1 MTTDTMLINKFLTK
15 HKDKQ
20 KASKMQKLLNWGIV
34 SWIIYNLYKIWTLH
48 GAYRLLINAFPALG
62 R

>member
-48 GAYRLLINAFPALG
+48 GAYRLLINAFPAI

>member
-1 MTTDTMLINKFLTK
+1 MITDTMLINKFLTK

-48 GAYRLLINAFPALG
+48 GAYRLLINAFPAI

>member
-1 MTTDTMLINKFLTK
+1 MMTHTLLLNKFKSL

-20 KASKMQKLLNWGIV
+20 KASKTLKLLNWGILT
-34 SWIIYNLYKIWTLH
+34 WIAYNLYKIWTLH
-48 GAYRLLINAFPALG
+48 GAYRLLINAFPAI

>member
-1 MTTDTMLINKFLTK
+1 MMTHTLLLNKFKSL
-15 HKDKQ
+15 HKDKRR
-20 KASKMQKLLNWGIV
+20 ASKMQKLIDLGIV

-48 GAYRLLINAFPALG
+48 GAYRLLINAFPAI

>member
-1 MTTDTMLINKFLTK
+1 MRNTGTYFDMRRKRNKV
-15 HKDKQ
+15 
-20 KASKMQKLLNWGIV
+20 SKMQKLIDLGIV